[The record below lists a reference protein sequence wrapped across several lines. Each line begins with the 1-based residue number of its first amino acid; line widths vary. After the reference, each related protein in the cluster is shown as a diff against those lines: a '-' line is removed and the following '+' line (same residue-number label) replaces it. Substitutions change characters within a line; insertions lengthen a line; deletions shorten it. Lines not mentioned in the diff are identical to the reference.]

1 MIDMN
6 MLSQCHV
13 TLSDQLNQDNKLVLD
28 FNIFPT
34 DVAHKWQQL
43 VTIAQRKNY
52 QIDDPKRFYGLNDK
66 PNEIAAAL
74 DKINNNINTINS
86 YIHIIDRHLDSI
98 MDQDTLNYLHHIFE
112 EYHGLL
118 DQQDTVYWNNASVEV
133 RQALADLNVCV
144 HRIESLQRSNQ
155 PRFVV
160 TYFQLPKTEKLNIKD
175 YDYLTDCYEFGGLY
189 LNYVEIGKTLEEL
202 MKDNDQ
208 YIHDDAFKPWEYF
221 SADFRVTLSDND
233 TIESRINRENCLSYF
248 RKHRQFFESRGFKEY
263 DPRLRPGYIYIG
275 KMIYK
280 NKESILSEIKKRQ
293 YVSAVN
299 FS

>member
-1 MIDMN
+1 MN
-6 MLSQCHV
+6 MSTQCHI
-13 TLSDQLNQDNKLVLD
+13 TLSDQLNPDNKLVLD

-34 DVAHKWQQL
+34 DIAARWQQL

-52 QIDDPKRFYGLNDK
+52 QIDDSKRFYGLNDK

-160 TYFQLPKTEKLNIKD
+160 TYFQLPKTEKLNTKD

-275 KMIYK
+275 KMNYN

-293 YVSAVN
+293 YVSAVD

>member
-1 MIDMN
+1 MIDMI
-6 MLSQCHV
+6 MPSQCHI

-34 DVAHKWQQL
+34 DIAHKWQQL

-144 HRIESLQRSNQ
+144 HRIESLQRGNQ

-175 YDYLTDCYEFGGLY
+175 YNCLTDCYEFGGLY

-275 KMIYK
+275 KMIHN

-293 YVSAVN
+293 YVSAVD

>member
-6 MLSQCHV
+6 MSMQCHI
-13 TLSDQLNQDNKLVLD
+13 TLSDPLNQDNKLVLD

-34 DVAHKWQQL
+34 EIAHRWQQL
-43 VTIAQRKNY
+43 VNIAQCKNY
-52 QIDDPKRFYGLNDK
+52 QINDPKRFYGLNDK
-66 PNEIAAAL
+66 TIEIALAL
-74 DKINNNINTINS
+74 DKINKNINIINS
-86 YIHIIDRHLDSI
+86 YIHIIDRQLYSI

-118 DQQDTVYWNNASVEV
+118 DQQNTVYWNNASNEV
-133 RQALADLNVCV
+133 RCALADLNVCV

-160 TYFQLPKTEKLNIKD
+160 TYFQLPKTEKLKIED
-175 YDYLTDCYEFGGLY
+175 YNYLTDSYEFGGLY

-202 MKDNDQ
+202 MKDDDQ

-221 SADFRVTLSDND
+221 SADFRVTLSDSD
-233 TIESRINRENCLSYF
+233 TIESRINRENCLSYY
-248 RKHRQFFESRGFKEY
+248 RKHRQFFESLGYKEY

-275 KMIYK
+275 KMIYN
-280 NKESILSEIKKRQ
+280 NKEFILSEIKKRQ
-293 YVSAVN
+293 YVCSID